1 MKEKTVNIAE
11 IAKIAGVHPST
22 VSRALNNSP
31 LIKEETRAWIQEL
44 ARKHGYIPDAVAKS
58 LIQGKTFTLGI
69 IVPEISNTFY
79 SHIVDTIDSILS
91 EFGYTLLLCNSRF
104 DKDSELNAIHTLQSK
119 RVDAFVICAPQAL
132 EELRILSQN
141 KPVIL
146 CDVPEIPVGFDY
158 VAVDEEAGIAAALDH
173 LLARGHRQIG
183 CLADQVT
190 KRRAHILRKL
200 LVARGLSADA
210 AFFFEGDSLGADCG
224 YTGLHAIAAQGKLPT
239 AIFAT
244 RDYIAVG
251 AMRAAI
257 ELQLDI
263 PAQLALVG
271 YDDLRISSYLYRNL
285 TTIHQPAD
293 IIGQTAA
300 QMLLHQLGHREQPVA
315 QIPIIPTLTIRET
328 T

>member
-22 VSRALNNSP
+22 VSRALNNSS
-31 LIKEETRAWIQEL
+31 LIKEETRVWIQEL

-104 DKDSELNAIHTLQSK
+104 GKDSEINAIHTLQSK
-119 RVDAFVICAPQAL
+119 RVDAFVICAPQAIA
-132 EELRILSQN
+132 ELQLLSKS

-146 CDVPEIPVGFDY
+146 CDVPETPVGFDY

-173 LLARGHRQIG
+173 LLERGHQQIG
-183 CLADQVT
+183 CLADHVT
-190 KRRAHILRKL
+190 KRRAHILRRL
-200 LVARGLSADA
+200 LIERGLPVDN
-210 AFFFEGDSLGADCG
+210 AFFFEGDTLGAECG
-224 YTGLHAIAAQGKLPT
+224 YTGLHAIAAKGKLPT

-244 RDYIAVG
+244 RDQIAVG
-251 AMRAAI
+251 TMRAAI
-257 ELQLDI
+257 ELHLDI
-263 PAQLALVG
+263 PSQLALVG
-271 YDDLRISSYLYRNL
+271 YDDLRISNYLYRNL

-293 IIGQTAA
+293 VIGQTAA
-300 QMLLHQLGHREQPVA
+300 QMLLYQLGHREQPVT
-315 QIPIIPTLTIRET
+315 QTPILPTLTIRET